1 MARED
6 GKQTM
11 TDADILQQL
20 DESEAL
26 PPRRGLSV
34 GAIILLIGVALT
46 VLVVG
51 LALVRQQQGRPTAGP
66 APDFTLTTFDGDE
79 FRLSE
84 QRGKVVVVNFWA
96 SWCGPCRSEAPA
108 FETLWQQFKDQ
119 DVVFLGVTFEDIPND
134 SLAFIEEYGMTYP
147 NAADGLSR
155 VSKGLFNIQG
165 VPETF
170 VIDKD
175 GNINRYFYFLT
186 ADENAASNPAEQQL
200 QFTTS
205 ELAQLIDNLL
215 TQS

>member
-1 MARED
+1 
-6 GKQTM
+6 M

-20 DESEAL
+20 DDEAL
-26 PPRRGLSV
+26 PPRRGLSI
-34 GAIILLIGVALT
+34 GAIILLIGVSLT
-46 VLVVG
+46 VLVIG
-51 LALVRQQQGRPTAGP
+51 LALVQQQQGRPTAG
-66 APDFTLTTFDGDE
+66 
-79 FRLSE
+79 
-84 QRGKVVVVNFWA
+84 KVVVINFWA

-108 FETLWQQFKDQ
+108 FESLWQQFKDE

-134 SLAFIEEYGMTYP
+134 SLAFIEEYGMTYL
-147 NAADGLSR
+147 NAPDGRSQ

-186 ADENAASNPAEQQL
+186 DDEDAANDPTAQQL

-205 ELAQLIDNLL
+205 ELAQLIDSLL
-215 TQS
+215 AQS